1 MAMSNGT
8 IAAGL
13 KMIERDTGALY
24 GVRSPRKPA
33 PRPLIGLKRV
43 ASRPPAMPA
52 SIPASD

>member
-1 MAMSNGT
+1 MAMKIGA
-8 IAAGL
+8 IASGL